1 MKKRKTAHRR
11 KKYTIAL
18 LYHYVPE
25 EITDKYFSAE
35 HALVDNQ
42 TDEIVDYMH
51 RLFRRRGYRVQ
62 IIKVEPDDLSNLK
75 RLKADFVFNLVDS
88 KAMELQIARVL
99 GRLKIPHSGSSFRSI
114 QTSNNKLRTKRLF
127 QKSQLP
133 TPNYSFIRLNDRMS
147 RRFVPGKFPIIIKP
161 AFEHCSIGITDR
173 SITQN
178 YQQFKDV
185 IRKLRKTH
193 RQGLLAEE
201 FIPGKELQVTVLETP
216 SQTVALPIAEIAFSG
231 KTKNKW
237 NIYGFDEKWSKH
249 LPVYKS
255 CHFVAPPRQL
265 KSDIDTQIKKDSIR
279 AFYALGLRD
288 YGRFDLR
295 YNPKVHQWYF
305 LEANAN
311 AGFDPN
317 PRDAMTASIKAH
329 GMTLD
334 DFVLQIVHNSLN

>member
-88 KAMELQIARVL
+88 KAMELRLRVL
-99 GRLKIPHSGSSFRSI
+99 GRLKILTPA
-114 QTSNNKLRTKRLF
+114 LRFAPSKRAIKTPN
-127 QKSQLP
+127 QAVVPKSQLP

-147 RRFVPGKFPIIIKP
+147 RRFVPKISIIIKP

-201 FIPGKELQVTVLETP
+201 LFLV
-216 SQTVALPIAEIAFSG
+216 
-231 KTKNKW
+231 KN
-237 NIYGFDEKWSKH
+237 S
-249 LPVYKS
+249 
-255 CHFVAPPRQL
+255 R
-265 KSDIDTQIKKDSIR
+265 
-279 AFYALGLRD
+279 
-288 YGRFDLR
+288 
-295 YNPKVHQWYF
+295 
-305 LEANAN
+305 
-311 AGFDPN
+311 
-317 PRDAMTASIKAH
+317 
-329 GMTLD
+329 
-334 DFVLQIVHNSLN
+334 